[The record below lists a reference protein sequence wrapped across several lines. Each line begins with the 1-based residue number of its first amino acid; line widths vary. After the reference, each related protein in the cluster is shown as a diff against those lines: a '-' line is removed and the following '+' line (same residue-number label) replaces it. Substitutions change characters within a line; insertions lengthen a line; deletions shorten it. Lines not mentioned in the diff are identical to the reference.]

1 MLGTCRLIRSIAF
14 FTVALWITVAAP
26 AADTL
31 VICPKPLERALGPW
45 LRHRQSQGHK
55 LLVIAPGGDAEAVS
69 RQIRR
74 QAEADP
80 IRWLVLVGDTPGPES
95 PSAPGIATHW
105 VPAKV
110 VVHYGSEPEIPT
122 DNPFADLDGDGI
134 PDIAVGRIPVTD
146 ARELSRLLERVIQY
160 EKSPGSSRWQSQVHF
175 IAGVGGFGLLA
186 DKAIEIAT
194 QQLLGARI
202 PATYQMTMT
211 YGSWRSPYCPDPR
224 QFHRHT
230 LAHLNEGS
238 LFWVYL
244 GHGSK
249 QSLDRVVVPGKS
261 YHILNSTDLD
271 KVDCRAGPP
280 IVIFLSCYTAAY
292 DGKEPSLGERLL
304 HLQHGPIA
312 VYGGSRV
319 TMPYAMAVMGESLL
333 RQVFD
338 EGRPTLGELIL
349 HAKREMVLQE
359 PAQRTA
365 QRRLID
371 VMARTLSPSTH
382 TLESELREH
391 LSLFNLLGDPLL
403 RIPYPEPL
411 TITCPR
417 SAVAGETITLNTTV
431 PFAGMMRVE
440 LNSRPG
446 QLTFQPPPRSRYQDN
461 DQWLADFE
469 GVYERANDPCWWSHQ
484 IRVRQSARSIE
495 IPLPAA
501 ARGACSV
508 RVVLEG
514 RTRWASGA
522 SPLQVRPMSEN

>member
-1 MLGTCRLIRSIAF
+1 MRSIAF
-14 FTVALWITVAAP
+14 FTVVLFISAAAP

-31 VICPKPLERALGPW
+31 VICPEPLQQALGPW
-45 LRHRQSQGHK
+45 IRHRQNQGHE
-55 LLVIAPGGDAEAVS
+55 LAVIAPAGDPHTLS
-69 RQIRR
+69 RQIRL
-74 QAEADP
+74 QAENHP
-80 IRWLVLVGDTPGPES
+80 IRWLVLVGDTPVPES
-95 PSAPGIATHW
+95 TSFPGIPTHE
-105 VPAKV
+105 VPARV

-134 PDIAVGRIPVTD
+134 PDIAVGRIPVTNATD
-146 ARELSRLLERVIQY
+146 LSRLLQRVIQY
-160 EKSPGSSRWQSQVHF
+160 EKSRGHSRWQSQVHF

-186 DKAIEIAT
+186 DKAIETAT
-194 QQLLGARI
+194 QQLLGARS
-202 PATYQMTMT
+202 PATYQSTMT

-230 LAHLNEGS
+230 LEHLNQGS

-249 QSLDRVVVPGKS
+249 QSLDRVVVPGKT
-261 YHILNSTDLD
+261 YHILNSGDLD
-271 KVDCRAGPP
+271 KVDCRGGPP
-280 IVIFLSCYTAAY
+280 VAIFLACYTAAY
-292 DGKEPSLGERLL
+292 DGKEQSLGEQLL

-338 EGRPTLGELIL
+338 ERCQTLGELIL

-359 PAQRTA
+359 PANRTA

-382 TLESELREH
+382 TLDSELREH

-403 RIPYPEPL
+403 RIPYPQPL
-411 TITCPR
+411 AITCPS
-417 SAVAGETITLNTTV
+417 SAAAGETITVHTSV
-431 PFAGMMRVE
+431 PFTGRMQVE
-440 LNSRPG
+440 LNSHPG
-446 QLTFQPPPRSRYQDN
+446 QLTFHPPQRTRYQDN
-461 DQWLADFE
+461 DNWLADFE
-469 GVYERANDPCWWSHQ
+469 EVYERANNPRWWDQQ
-484 IRVRQSARSIE
+484 IRVRRSACSIE
-495 IPLPAA
+495 IPLPEAA
-501 ARGACSV
+501 QGACSV

-514 RTRWASGA
+514 RDGWATGA
-522 SPLQVRPMSEN
+522 SPLYVRPMTGN